1 MVGIYGGEQTNQ
13 KLAKLE
19 VNRIFDSMPCE
30 KVRGINRQNFIEQN
44 DWNVPTI
51 FHIESKQAKVK
62 NNLRKPKTFD
72 TFYVNWLSGTSPWWA
87 YPYIVAK
94 TINVKMGRYIH
105 NFDEITCRIIMMD
118 FPGRD
123 LIHNIIMKNGLDR
136 SVCKSQQIFFDRK
149 DIIHIP

>member
-1 MVGIYGGEQTNQ
+1 
-13 KLAKLE
+13 
-19 VNRIFDSMPCE
+19 
-30 KVRGINRQNFIEQN
+30 
-44 DWNVPTI
+44 
-51 FHIESKQAKVK
+51 
-62 NNLRKPKTFD
+62 LRKPKTFD

-149 DIIHIP
+149 DIIHIPWLIFISNHLRKQMRRNFRQMYYIYQIQWVKYLKFNLTSITDLLRNVINAKISFLYEFA

>member
-51 FHIESKQAKVK
+51 FHIESK
-62 NNLRKPKTFD
+62 
-72 TFYVNWLSGTSPWWA
+72 
-87 YPYIVAK
+87 
-94 TINVKMGRYIH
+94 
-105 NFDEITCRIIMMD
+105 
-118 FPGRD
+118 
-123 LIHNIIMKNGLDR
+123 
-136 SVCKSQQIFFDRK
+136 
-149 DIIHIP
+149 